1 MTYYDDG
8 SIRITS
14 EALHVDGYAY
24 PLRVLRRVWHERGRR
39 SWRRVAGRGAL
50 GGALL
55 VPVLAAVVGLVVALQ
70 VEASAAVT
78 AALVGG
84 SALAGLAAAPAA
96 DVLLEHMDRSYARG
110 SRELQV
116 WAEVQHH
123 PVLLLR
129 IDDAQRFGQ
138 IYRALQRALE
148 GPVAPR
154 RVDRPRI
161 SSASRRVSGG
171 VSRRVPASVEWPT
184 GR

>member
-14 EALHVDGYAY
+14 EALHVDGHAY
-24 PLRVLRRVWHERGRR
+24 PLRVLRRVWHQRGRR

-55 VPVLAAVVGLVVALQ
+55 VPVVAAVIGLVVALQ
-70 VEASAAVT
+70 IDASAAVMV
-78 AALVGG
+78 ALVGG
-84 SALAGLAAAPAA
+84 SCLAGFAAAPLA

-123 PVLLLR
+123 AVLLLQ

-138 IYRALQRALE
+138 IYRALQRAIE
-148 GPVAPR
+148 GPVAR
-154 RVDRPRI
+154 
-161 SSASRRVSGG
+161 RRVSRPRFSPAAGR
-171 VSRRVPASVEWPT
+171 VSGPVTRRSPAPVEWPA